1 MADVITAEVDFGAN
15 GIKSVFGDMTKEL
28 RVLSKDLKISVTGKG
43 GFEKILPKT
52 DKIKP
57 LTEKDLIKSNNSL
70 FGKLGRYLRT
80 STGQSRMESV
90 VDEEGNV
97 GEVEVAND
105 KDQMSGMGKAMKGFG
120 NIFKGVISGLGIASG
135 IGIIVQALMSF
146 KPLVNLVQK
155 IIDVLAKFL
164 QPIVEILFVFLL
176 PVLGLLMPILK
187 LFNLMM
193 MPFRKAAYKLAGE
206 SMKNISEGMIS
217 GDAGQMGQGFT
228 QALLAGGTLFMG
240 IQVAMLKALIEFAK
254 ILNSLLAGIVGLL
267 LKGLALLLG
276 GIGKALDTMIKVAS
290 FGMSNTNYGEK
301 IAATGGALAGGFD
314 TLMHNSNEMLGKL
327 GDVATGMIGE
337 GLTNAAKLTGVDISS
352 EMEGTQTTDM
362 NLAEVLITG
371 LMGVGLAIE
380 TTVAEIKNIW
390 TTAAY
395 DSVEGLGN
403 AFDTARSRVEQIGT
417 GAVDALWSAAEIAA
431 NGTDNIADFT
441 KVMGGVWDTAVAGIN
456 DIVDTT
462 GASTKL
468 GEIIEK
474 MLEEAVDDNVKKN
487 PLVMDMPDLG
497 NETVSGEKGG
507 LKGERTAIDD
517 VGEKE
522 DGPAWYSKLW
532 EATKATFDLLIPDM
546 FTDLGTLLV
555 DAGIAF
561 GTLLTD
567 SQKSFTGIDIAT
579 DGTITHLNAANA
591 AVVGVQTVID
601 SLKGKTVVI
610 KVKYVEEGDKP

>member
-1 MADVITAEVDFGAN
+1 MADVITAEVDFGASSLKKVFDSFAKDMKSITKGMGGSGKSISE
-15 GIKSVFGDMTKEL
+15 GIGMKSPMGTSNKKEL
-28 RVLSKDLKISVTGKG
+28 
-43 GFEKILPKT
+43 P
-52 DKIKP
+52 
-57 LTEKDLIKSNNSL
+57 
-70 FGKLGRYLRT
+70 
-80 STGQSRMESV
+80 
-90 VDEEGNV
+90 
-97 GEVEVAND
+97 
-105 KDQMSGMGKAMKGFG
+105 GMGKAMKGFG

-135 IGIIVQALMSF
+135 IGIIVSALMSF

-155 IIDVLAKFL
+155 IIDVIAKFL

-206 SMKNISEGMIS
+206 SMKNIAGGMQS
-217 GDAGQMGQGFT
+217 GDVGQMGKGFT

-290 FGMSNTNYGEK
+290 FGMANTNYGEK

-327 GDVATGMIGE
+327 GDVATGMIGS
-337 GLTNAAKLTGVDISS
+337 GLTTAAEATGVDISS

-362 NLAEVLITG
+362 NLAEVIITG
-371 LMGVGLAIE
+371 LMGVGVAIE

-395 DSVEGLGN
+395 DSIEGLGN
-403 AFDTARSRVEQIGT
+403 AFDTARSRVEFFGTNMVDVLWTAAEATAGSTDSIGAFTSVLWGAYQTGMAGVKESITGT
-417 GAVDALWSAAEIAA
+417 GAETDKKILGDNFKKTVIDPIVGQMTETIPEIE
-431 NGTDNIADFT
+431 NF
-441 KVMGGVWDTAVAGIN
+441 K
-456 DIVDTT
+456 
-462 GASTKL
+462 ASL
-468 GEIIEK
+468 S
-474 MLEEAVDDNVKKN
+474 
-487 PLVMDMPDLG
+487 DLFP
-497 NETVSGEKGG
+497 EVPGEKGG
-507 LKGERTAIDD
+507 PKGERTALND

-522 DGPAWYSKLW
+522 DGPTWYSKLW
-532 EATKATFDLLIPDM
+532 EGTKAVFDLLIPDM
-546 FTDLGTLLV
+546 FTDLGALLI

-567 SQKSFTGIDIAT
+567 SQKSFEGIDIAT
-579 DGTITHLNAANA
+579 DGTITHLTAANA
-591 AVVGVQTVID
+591 AVVGVQTVIN